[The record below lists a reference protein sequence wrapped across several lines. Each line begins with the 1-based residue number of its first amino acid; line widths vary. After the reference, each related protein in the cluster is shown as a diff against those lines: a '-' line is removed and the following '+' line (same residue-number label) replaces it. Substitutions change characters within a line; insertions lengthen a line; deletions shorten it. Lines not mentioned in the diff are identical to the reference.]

1 MSIVSKN
8 IKHLRKLHKL
18 TQEQLAERI
27 GIKRSLLGAYEE
39 GRADPRLTNLLN
51 IAKEFNVLVD
61 KLIGDDLSTMNE
73 EEFATRSQVRDT
85 RGANLRVLSITV
97 DGAGKENIELVPER
111 AAAGYTN
118 GYSDPEYLEDLP
130 KFQLPMLP
138 SPGTYRAFEIRGDS
152 MLPIMPGAVVVGQY
166 VEDWD
171 RIRSGQT
178 YVLVTEKEGIVY
190 KRVFSYSGDGDRLL
204 LVSDNKSYA
213 PYDIAL
219 SEVLE
224 VWEAKA
230 YISMSFPEPSPEKE
244 MTMEGLTRMMLE
256 MQKEIRA
263 LREERQ
269 RGLPPSYGG
278 KLDIS

>member
-8 IKHLRKLHKL
+8 IKYLRKQHKL

-51 IAKEFNVLVD
+51 LAKEFDVLVD
-61 KLIGDDLSTMNE
+61 QLISTDLSE
-73 EEFATRSQVRDT
+73 VSLEAPGARPLARDT
-85 RGANLRVLSITV
+85 QGEHLRVLSITV
-97 DGAGKENIELVPER
+97 DGKGRENIELVPER
-111 AAAGYTN
+111 AAAGYTV

-138 SPGTYRAFEIRGDS
+138 APGTYRAFEISGDS
-152 MLPIMPGAVVVGQY
+152 MLPISPGAVVVGQY
-166 VEDWD
+166 IEDWS
-171 RIRSGQT
+171 RIKSGET

-190 KRVFSYSGDGDRLL
+190 KRVFSYAGALDRLL

-213 PYDIAL
+213 PYDIAIQD
-219 SEVLE
+219 VLE

-230 YISMSFPEPSPEKE
+230 YISMSFPEPNTEKE
-244 MTMEGLTRMMLE
+244 LTMEGLTRMMVELQQE
-256 MQKEIRA
+256 VKA
-263 LREERQ
+263 LRAERNQ
-269 RGLPPSYGG
+269 RLPGG
-278 KLDIS
+278 DVSQ

>member
-8 IKHLRKLHKL
+8 IKHLRKLNKL